1 MKGHPMADDRSERA
15 RQSQANAERLHDEI
29 RSLRTQ
35 HSGVLGGV
43 NFKEFWEHSKAVT
56 EMFKTLKPLHPSD
69 RERLW
74 AEVTEIRDEMR
85 SRQSAERE
93 GRERVSQERRSA
105 IMDRVHEAHHTIA
118 GASDL
123 DYLRR
128 ADDLLKEAQQMM
140 KGGWNHLGG
149 GFETAITEMFS
160 NDGRLT
166 KEDREFCWEHIQEQW
181 EALKYKKEEL
191 RERDYEHG
199 QRLAGDALNA
209 AHYSDPY
216 EALETIKQAQREV
229 KGLRMG
235 KDRSEIVWNHLQ
247 EAWDRA
253 IARIEQHKDEKRR
266 KHEEWA
272 DRMHA
277 NISRWEALIEK
288 NEGVIERLEQQI
300 AHCEDLLADARSDDF
315 AAEVQGWIN
324 EKQDKMHDIMAT
336 NRELEDRIRDVQ
348 EKLNS

>member
-1 MKGHPMADDRSERA
+1 MPDGRQERS
-15 RQSQANAERLHDEI
+15 RQSQANAERLHGEI
-29 RSLRTQ
+29 RSLRAQ
-35 HSGVLGGV
+35 HSSVLGGV
-43 NFKEFWEHSKAVT
+43 NFKEFWEHSKAIT
-56 EMFKTLKPLHPSD
+56 ELFKTLKPLHPSD

-74 AEVTEIRDEMR
+74 AEVTGIRDEMR
-85 SRQSAERE
+85 SRQNAERE
-93 GRERVSQERRSA
+93 GRERVSQQRRSA

-118 GASDL
+118 GAPDL

-128 ADDLLKEAQQMM
+128 AEDLLKEAQQMM
-140 KGGWNHLGG
+140 KGGWGHLDAYQQAVQEV
-149 GFETAITEMFS
+149 FA

-166 KEDREFCWEHIQEQW
+166 REDREFCWERIQEQW

-235 KDRSEIVWNHLQ
+235 KQRSEIVWNRLQ

-253 IARIEQHKDEKRR
+253 IARIEQHKNEKRR

-272 DRMHA
+272 ARMHD
-277 NISRWEALIEK
+277 NISRWEGLIEK

-300 AHCEDLLADARSDDF
+300 AHCEDLLANARTDEF
-315 AAEVQGWIN
+315 ASEVQGWIN

-348 EKLNS
+348 EKLNR

>member
-1 MKGHPMADDRSERA
+1 MSSDRTERS

-56 EMFKTLKPLHPSD
+56 AMFRTLKPLHPSD

-74 AEVTEIRDEMR
+74 GEVTEIRDEMR
-85 SRQSAERE
+85 SRQTAERE

-118 GASDL
+118 SAPDL

-128 ADDLLKEAQQMM
+128 AEDLLKEAQQMM
-140 KGGWNHLGG
+140 KGGWDHLGG
-149 GFETAITEMFS
+149 GFQTAVHEIVA

-166 KEDREFCWEHIQEQW
+166 KDDREFCWEQLQEQW
-181 EALKYKKEEL
+181 EALKHKKTDL
-191 RERDYEHG
+191 RQLDYEQG
-199 QRLAGDALNA
+199 ERLAGEALNA
-209 AHYSDPY
+209 AHYKDDPY
-216 EALETIKQAQREV
+216 EALDIIKDCQAEV
-229 KGLRMG
+229 RKLRMG
-235 KDRSEIVWNHLQ
+235 KDRSDIIRRTLQ

-253 IARIEQHKDEKRR
+253 IARIEEHRRERAR
-266 KHEEWA
+266 KHQEWV
-272 DRMHA
+272 DLMHEKL
-277 NISRWEALIEK
+277 SRWEALIEK

-300 AHCEDLLADARSDDF
+300 AHCEDLLANARSDDY
-315 AAEVQGWIN
+315 ASDVQGWIN
-324 EKQDKMHDIMAT
+324 EKQDKMRDIMDT

-348 EKLNS
+348 DKLNG